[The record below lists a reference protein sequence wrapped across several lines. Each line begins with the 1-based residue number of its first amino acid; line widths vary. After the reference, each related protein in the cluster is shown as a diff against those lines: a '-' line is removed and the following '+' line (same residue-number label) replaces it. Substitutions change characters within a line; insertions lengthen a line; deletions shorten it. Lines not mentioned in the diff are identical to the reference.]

1 MEAKQRKVFLSAPFR
16 LAGTECANRKNA
28 PATRNGGVRKRATL
42 EHAAK
47 GIATKHYRLVTTTA
61 TVWVA
66 CYCCKALLC
75 LVSEHHVVTTSH
87 YW

>member
-28 PATRNGGVRKRATL
+28 SATRNGGVRKRATL

-47 GIATKHYRLVTTTA
+47 GMAT
-61 TVWVA
+61 
-66 CYCCKALLC
+66 
-75 LVSEHHVVTTSH
+75 
-87 YW
+87 